1 MNAKT
6 VILVLVGIALAYVA
20 WQYFKKPSTDETG
33 DSLKILPTV
42 EEIMTKGYDADE
54 AKQIL
59 ASLEAGR
66 SVNY

>member
-6 VILVLVGIALAYVA
+6 VILVLVGIVVAYVA
-20 WQYFKKPSTDETG
+20 WQYFKKPADETG
-33 DSLKILPTV
+33 DAPKILPSI

-66 SVNY
+66 SANY